1 MCGST
6 LPFSQR
12 HCAHRRN
19 NLKKAMFAL
28 VLLAAYAVPASTAA
42 SAEDIGGSNPR
53 PQIAASITLNPV
65 LQAMLAYLGF

>member
-1 MCGST
+1 M
-6 LPFSQR
+6 
-12 HCAHRRN
+12 
-19 NLKKAMFAL
+19 KKAMFAL